1 MNYELLTYT
10 VSEGNIVTSDL
21 SCNEAFHEFLSIIFG
36 RLRFLEQNGLLRKGL
51 IFDDINI
58 CGLRGSG
65 NRKIS
70 RCTFHFI
77 GDSIV
82 CKTVTSE
89 NPIILSTLVS
99 DNNVISLWNAISDI
113 ITTIPT
119 KNQPP
124 QKAKI
129 NNPKQT
135 FSDILNNVDKLTQIN
150 SCVPNNET
158 IIGKTQMIIETSHE
172 NENTQEVINVSNTN
186 ENEITSEEAQMIEEK
201 IKMLEEAKHK
211 LMENVKEIQQTISQ
225 DADNLANFECN
236 LRYEKMLERQ
246 EKEKEEEA
254 VRIFESDISVYGKL
268 KTRFDEDK
276 DFTESYIPALF
287 KAKYPVM
294 KFMDKENLLS
304 DEDNYNIF
312 CELYNACFPPDDE
325 YKVSDKY
332 VTLVNK
338 FLESIS
344 FEDTNVMTK
353 EEIMETLNSMDHKH
367 KNMFTEDIPLI
378 SDDENDDIDC
388 NIDTDDERYNDNTEP
403 TYRVA

>member
-1 MNYELLTYT
+1 MNYESLTYT

-21 SCNEAFHEFLSIIFG
+21 SCNGAFYEFLSIILN
-36 RLRFLEQNGLLRKGL
+36 RLQFLEQNGLLRKRL
-51 IFDDINI
+51 IFDDIYI
-58 CGLRGSG
+58 CGLSGMG

-70 RCTFHFI
+70 RCTFHFVDDNI
-77 GDSIV
+77 I

-99 DNNVISLWNAISDI
+99 DINVISLWNAISALS
-113 ITTIPT
+113 TKTATIHNKKQT
-119 KNQPP
+119 P
-124 QKAKI
+124 QKTKI
-129 NNPKQT
+129 NNARQT
-135 FSDILNNVDKLTQIN
+135 FTDILNNVDKLTQMD
-150 SCVPNNET
+150 SCVPNNDKV
-158 IIGKTQMIIETSHE
+158 IGETQMIIETEAIDQSHT
-172 NENTQEVINVSNTN
+172 NETN
-186 ENEITSEEAQMIEEK
+186 ENEISSEDAKMIEEK

-246 EKEKEEEA
+246 RKEKEEEA

-268 KTRFDEDK
+268 RIKLDEDK

-312 CELYNACFPPDDE
+312 CELYNACFPPDDD

-353 EEIMETLNSMDHKH
+353 EEIMETLNSMNHKH
-367 KNMFTEDIPLI
+367 KNIFTEDIPLI

-403 TYRVA
+403 TYREA